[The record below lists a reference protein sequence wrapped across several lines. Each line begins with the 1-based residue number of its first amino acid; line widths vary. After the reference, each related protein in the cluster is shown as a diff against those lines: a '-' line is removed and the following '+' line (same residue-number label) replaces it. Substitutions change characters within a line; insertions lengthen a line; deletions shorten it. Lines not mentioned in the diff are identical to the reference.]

1 MAGRACKTMIRNPLT
16 ILLLRIRGHRIVAQ
30 DYATPV
36 GNIPFV
42 TEKGNRLA
50 FIETKRRHK
59 AIIPARH
66 RRRIIRAAQ
75 YWLAAHPNFS
85 ERETGFDVVFGNVW
99 PRYVPNVF
107 SLPR

>member
-1 MAGRACKTMIRNPLT
+1 MIRNLLT

-50 FIETKRRHK
+50 FIETKRRYQ
-59 AIIPARH
+59 AIIPARS

-75 YWLAAHPNFS
+75 YWLAAHPNSS
-85 ERETGFDVVFGNVW
+85 EREIGFDLVFGNVW

-107 SLPR
+107 SLCP